1 MSYVRSFI
9 IASILAVVAWF
20 LYPIINSSQF
30 DTQLF
35 LSIIVFLSVVI
46 GSLLSG
52 APARGRSKTK
62 SNTSNQDIKTIFV
75 GNLAFKARRDELSKL
90 FSEYGQVNSVRI
102 MTDRETRRPRGFGFI
117 EMNSSDAKAAIKAL
131 DGYEFMGRDLKVNEA
146 NERNAN

>member
-1 MSYVRSFI
+1 M
-9 IASILAVVAWF
+9 
-20 LYPIINSSQF
+20 
-30 DTQLF
+30 
-35 LSIIVFLSVVI
+35 
-46 GSLLSG
+46 
-52 APARGRSKTK
+52 
-62 SNTSNQDIKTIFV
+62 KTIFV